1 MLRNLAQLQENKYTA
16 TGAGICL
23 KYRHKDSGSTGF
35 HSYLCYSYFSTE
47 SEPKSCRL
55 VFGLTTTFI
64 RWGLKGSHKSKDGRI
79 FSTHRRSYYPSI
91 WSYEVVMWPRGYLCL
106 EYLDSGWKSQ
116 RRKKKACKS
125 TKTLVLFL
133 SLWWTARTFNCDST
147 SHLIAFFTNR
157 ERSAG
162 STSAN
167 RWRSDWTRCTETR
180 PPSSP
185 PAVQSRWS
193 IVRAA
198 SR

>member
-91 WSYEVVMWPRGYLCL
+91 WSYEVVMWPRGYLCS

-116 RRKKKACKS
+116 RRKKKPVNPLKPSFCFCHCDELRAP
-125 TKTLVLFL
+125 LIVIPPLILLL
-133 SLWWTARTFNCDST
+133 SLQTGKGLLALQVQTDEGVT
-147 SHLIAFFTNR
+147 
-157 ERSAG
+157 ERGAPKPG
-162 STSAN
+162 
-167 RWRSDWTRCTETR
+167 RHPLLQPC
-180 PPSSP
+180 SP
-185 PAVQSRWS
+185 GDL
-193 IVRAA
+193 
-198 SR
+198 

>member
-116 RRKKKACKS
+116 RRKKKPVNPLKPSFCFCHCDELRAP
-125 TKTLVLFL
+125 LIVIPPLILLL
-133 SLWWTARTFNCDST
+133 SLQTGKGLLALQVQTDEGVT
-147 SHLIAFFTNR
+147 
-157 ERSAG
+157 ERG
-162 STSAN
+162 VPKPG
-167 RWRSDWTRCTETR
+167 RHPLLQPC
-180 PPSSP
+180 SP
-185 PAVQSRWS
+185 GDL
-193 IVRAA
+193 
-198 SR
+198 